1 MQIEFTKNNKVFKNK
16 IFADPWFDSDKIEF
30 NDINIDDVLDIN
42 IINFHQEW
50 KEGRM
55 KNQVGPIN
63 STIQHKLVI

>member
-1 MQIEFTKNNKVFKNK
+1 MTYL
-16 IFADPWFDSDKIEF
+16 IF
-30 NDINIDDVLDIN
+30 N

>member
-1 MQIEFTKNNKVFKNK
+1 MTYLIY
-16 IFADPWFDSDKIEF
+16 
-30 NDINIDDVLDIN
+30 N

-55 KNQVGPIN
+55 KNQVEPIN